1 MRPLLTIV
9 FCFWFFPMTQA
20 AEQAFPKTGIGEIEV
35 KVLPAATLAASSGEA
50 DYFERSDSLFRPLF
64 RYIQSNDIAM
74 TTPVEAE
81 VQPGVMYFYIGG
93 DAADR
98 DLPETDEVKIHQLPE
113 RMVLSIG
120 LLGSYSAKNFARGEA
135 RLCEWIMPDK
145 LQGNGCG
152 ARNLLERPFHP
163 AGAETLGS
171 PYSGSFGRVGIQTKS
186 LQLRAVIVDN
196 PACVYELP
204 STENR
209 S

>member
-120 LLGSYSAKNFARGEA
+120 LLGSYSAKNFAKGEA
-135 RLCEWIMPDK
+135 RLREWIAGQTNYK
-145 LQGNGCG
+145 ATGAARAIYWNG
-152 ARNLLERPFHP
+152 PFTLP
-163 AGAETLGS
+163 AL
-171 PYSGSFGRVGIQTKS
+171 K
-186 LQLRAVIVDN
+186 
-196 PACVYELP
+196 
-204 STENR
+204 R
-209 S
+209 SEVHIPVALVK